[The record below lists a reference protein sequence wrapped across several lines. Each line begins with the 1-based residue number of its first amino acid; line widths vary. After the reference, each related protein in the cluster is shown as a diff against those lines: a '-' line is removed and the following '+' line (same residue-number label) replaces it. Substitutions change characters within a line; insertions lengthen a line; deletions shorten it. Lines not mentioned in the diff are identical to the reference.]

1 MSVSVI
7 PLGVILTTN
16 LQMELTYSGLRVDVE
31 NFQGC
36 GATMTIFSTEIL
48 YKIGSSRFAAVPAG
62 HPIRERLAC
71 TIDGSSLSNHRS
83 VRSHA
88 CREELIFIALD
99 LARASF
105 SKLGSE
111 SAVSVESVDSPRGT
125 VGGGGSLAAARRIAR
140 SARATLEGEAV

>member
-1 MSVSVI
+1 MSVSAI

-36 GATMTIFSTEIL
+36 GATMMIFSTEIL
-48 YKIGSSRFAAVPAG
+48 YKIGSPRFAAVPAG

-88 CREELIFIALD
+88 CREETDFYNPGFWPG
-99 LARASF
+99 R
-105 SKLGSE
+105 
-111 SAVSVESVDSPRGT
+111 R
-125 VGGGGSLAAARRIAR
+125 SL
-140 SARATLEGEAV
+140 S